1 MQLKK
6 KKSQSLLR
14 RLFIYGGN
22 YKYLTLIGM
31 FLSGVSAFISLV
43 PIVFIWL
50 SVKEIF
56 SIYPNIVMT
65 DSLIRYS
72 WLTLGSAIGTMVI
85 YFVALMCTHLAAF
98 RIAKNIRLCA
108 ISHLM
113 TLPLG
118 YFNEVGSGKL
128 RRIIS
133 DSATQT
139 ETYLAHQLPDLV
151 GAMVTPLGVMIF
163 LFLFDWRLGIISLMP
178 MALATISM
186 MFMMGKGYSEQ
197 VAQYQTELENV
208 NNESVEYVRGI
219 PVVKTFGQSIFSFQ
233 KFHNTIKTYQKF
245 VVNYTVHSRMPMVFF
260 QTFMGSMA
268 IFLSISGIWIF
279 TGASDPQNFLLNFL
293 FYLFFTP
300 ICGMMMSKIMWTS
313 QNTLL
318 AEDALSRVNEL
329 LSEKS
334 LPQQSESKEVIKTF
348 DITLNNVSF
357 RYPNAKGNAVSDVS
371 MSIKQGSTVAL
382 VGPSGGG
389 KSTLAALIA
398 RFWDVTKGNIRI
410 GGADVRNIDESE
422 LMKNISFVF
431 QHTNLYKASI
441 LDNLKEGKPNATE
454 EEVLEALKAARCED
468 IIGKLPEGIHT
479 VVNTKGVYLSGG
491 EAQRIAI
498 ARAILKD
505 APIILLD
512 EATAFTDPE
521 NEHQIQLALN
531 ELTKGKTILMIAHR
545 LSTIENADCIYLIA
559 NGSIK
564 EMGTHD
570 KLLIENGLY
579 AEMWKEY
586 QSAFIWNEREVL
598 A

>member
-1 MQLKK
+1 MKK

-14 RLFIYGGN
+14 TLLAFGGN

-31 FLSGVSAFISLV
+31 FLSGVSAIVSLF

-56 SIYPNIVMT
+56 SKYPSIVVT

-72 WLTLGSAIGTMVI
+72 WLTLGSTIGAMII
-85 YFVALMCTHLAAF
+85 YFFALMCTHLAAF
-98 RIAKNIRLCA
+98 RIAKNMRVRA

-118 YFNEVGSGKL
+118 YFNKEGSGKL

-133 DSATQT
+133 DSAAQT

-151 GAMVTPLGVMIF
+151 GALVTPLGVVIF
-163 LFLFDWRLGIISLMP
+163 LFLFDWRLGIVSLMP

-186 MFMMGKGYSEQ
+186 MFIMGKGYSEQ

-219 PVVKTFGQSIFSFQ
+219 PVVKTFGQSIFSFR
-233 KFHNTIKTYQKF
+233 KFHDTIKAYQKF

-268 IFLSISGIWIF
+268 LFLSISGVWIII
-279 TGASDPQNFLLNFL
+279 GVSDPQNFLLNFL

-329 LSEKS
+329 LSEKP
-334 LPQQSESKEVIKTF
+334 LPQQPESKKVIKTF
-348 DITLNNVSF
+348 DITLNNVSY
-357 RYPNAKGNAVSDVS
+357 RYPNARVNAVSDVS
-371 MSIKQGSTVAL
+371 MSIKQGSKVAL

-398 RFWDVTKGNIRI
+398 RFWDVTEGNISI
-410 GGADVRNIDESE
+410 GGVDVRNIDESE

-468 IIGKLPEGIHT
+468 IIAKLPKGIHT

-512 EATAFTDPE
+512 EATAFADPE
-521 NEHQIQLALN
+521 NEYQIQLAFN
-531 ELTKGKTILMIAHR
+531 ELTKGKTILIIAHR
-545 LSTIENADCIYLIA
+545 LPTIQNADCIYLIE

-570 KLLIENGLY
+570 KLLSENGLY